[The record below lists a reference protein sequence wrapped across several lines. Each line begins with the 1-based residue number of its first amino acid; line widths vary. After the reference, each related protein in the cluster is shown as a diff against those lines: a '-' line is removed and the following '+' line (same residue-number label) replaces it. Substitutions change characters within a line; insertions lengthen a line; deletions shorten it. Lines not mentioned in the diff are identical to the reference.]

1 MRNEQTKMPP
11 IIVVQTL
18 WIINFIPMSETLK
31 CQKMNIL
38 ESLKHSVVSNPQ
50 NVSAKEVWYPLT
62 SLRCCPCKIREGN
75 GTSLHYSCLENP
87 GMGEPGG
94 LPSMGSHRVRHDW
107 SNLAAAAIS
116 MIILPNSYWAVTC
129 ARNGS
134 KLFAW
139 ISFKCR
145 SAVLWE
151 NYFSLSIL
159 LMRKLRLREAE
170 WQLSDRVKVK
180 FKPNLSWNSRS
191 WPFYSSK
198 LFFHYCVK
206 KS

>member
-1 MRNEQTKMPP
+1 MVIRSAGKMRNEQTKMLP

-18 WIINFIPMSETLK
+18 WIIHFVPMSETLK
-31 CQKMNIL
+31 CQKMNVL
-38 ESLKHSVVSNPQ
+38 ESLKYSVVSNPQ

-62 SLRCCPCKIREGN
+62 SLRCCPCK
-75 GTSLHYSCLENP
+75 
-87 GMGEPGG
+87 
-94 LPSMGSHRVRHDW
+94 RVVII
-107 SNLAAAAIS
+107 IS
-116 MIILPNSYWAVTC
+116 MIILSNSYWVVTC

-139 ISFKCR
+139 ISFKHR

-159 LMRKLRLREAE
+159 LLRKLRHREAE
-170 WQLSDRVKVK
+170 RQLSDRVKVK
-180 FKPNLSWNSRS
+180 FKPKLNWISRS
-191 WPFYSSK
+191 WLFNSSK

>member
-1 MRNEQTKMPP
+1 MVIKSTGNMRNEQTKMLP

-18 WIINFIPMSETLK
+18 WIINLIPMSEMLK
-31 CQKMNIL
+31 CQKMSIL
-38 ESLKHSVVSNPQ
+38 ESLKHNVVSDPQ

-62 SLRCCPCKIREGN
+62 SLSCCPGKIE
-75 GTSLHYSCLENP
+75 
-87 GMGEPGG
+87 
-94 LPSMGSHRVRHDW
+94 VIV
-107 SNLAAAAIS
+107 IS

-134 KLFAW
+134 NLFAW
-139 ISFKCR
+139 ISFKHC

-151 NYFSLSIL
+151 NYFAVSIL
-159 LMRKLRLREAE
+159 LMRKLRHREAE
-170 WQLSDRVKVK
+170 RQLSDRVKVK
-180 FKPNLSWNSRS
+180 FKPKLSWISRS
-191 WPFYSSK
+191 WSFYSNK

>member
-1 MRNEQTKMPP
+1 MVIRSTGKMRNEQAKMLP

-62 SLRCCPCKIREGN
+62 SLRCCPCKI
-75 GTSLHYSCLENP
+75 
-87 GMGEPGG
+87 
-94 LPSMGSHRVRHDW
+94 VVIV
-107 SNLAAAAIS
+107 IS
-116 MIILPNSYWAVTC
+116 MIILPNRYWAVTC
-129 ARNGS
+129 ARNGC

-139 ISFKCR
+139 ISFKHR

-151 NYFSLSIL
+151 AQRGWATAKWQSESQIQTQVELNLKVMVIL
-159 LMRKLRLREAE
+159 
-170 WQLSDRVKVK
+170 
-180 FKPNLSWNSRS
+180 FK
-191 WPFYSSK
+191 
-198 LFFHYCVK
+198 
-206 KS
+206 